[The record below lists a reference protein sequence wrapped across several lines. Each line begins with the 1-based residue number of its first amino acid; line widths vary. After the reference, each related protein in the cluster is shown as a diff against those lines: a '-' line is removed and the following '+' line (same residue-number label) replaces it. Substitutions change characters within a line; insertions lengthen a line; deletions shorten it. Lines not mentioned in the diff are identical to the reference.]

1 MEFITYEKS
10 CEDRLGIF
18 QSNEE
23 TNKMMHGT
31 KQNDEYRKN
40 AVQSYLLFVPW
51 TCYFWVLHSSAD
63 LFLKHKFANV

>member
-51 TCYFWVLHSSAD
+51 TCYF
-63 LFLKHKFANV
+63 